1 MGLFARVLLNAVVLN
16 IDSREINKQSLFI
29 KLFHVL

>member
-29 KLFHVL
+29 KLFYVL